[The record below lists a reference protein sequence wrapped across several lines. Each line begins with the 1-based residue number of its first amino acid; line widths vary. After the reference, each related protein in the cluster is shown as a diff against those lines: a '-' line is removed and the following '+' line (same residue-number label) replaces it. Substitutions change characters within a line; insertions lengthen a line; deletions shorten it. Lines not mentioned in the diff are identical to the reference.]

1 MKKIYII
8 GSMVFDSP
16 TTQVEKFRFALLP
29 NNSAKEIKTEKT
41 NKIHFWKWFDTIEQ
55 ARECIK
61 GINEQ
66 FVLDGGTRTK
76 LYILPIVV
84 DTDSYELVTEEN
96 MQYYDKNSEWVKN
109 FKEEMQSLYY

>member
-29 NNSAKEIKTEKT
+29 NNSADKERVLKEIKTEKT

-55 ARECIK
+55 AEHYLETI
-61 GINEQ
+61 
-66 FVLDGGTRTK
+66 
-76 LYILPIVV
+76 
-84 DTDSYELVTEEN
+84 
-96 MQYYDKNSEWVKN
+96 
-109 FKEEMQSLYY
+109 

>member
-1 MKKIYII
+1 
-8 GSMVFDSP
+8 MVFDSP

-29 NNSAKEIKTEKT
+29 NNSAKEIKTEKI
-41 NKIHFWKWFDTIEQ
+41 NKIHFWKWFDTIEE

-66 FVLDGGTRTK
+66 FVLDGETRTK

-84 DTDSYELVTEEN
+84 DADSYELVTKEN
-96 MQYYDKNSEWVKN
+96 MEYYDLNSDWVKD
-109 FKEEMQSLYY
+109 FKKERESWFN